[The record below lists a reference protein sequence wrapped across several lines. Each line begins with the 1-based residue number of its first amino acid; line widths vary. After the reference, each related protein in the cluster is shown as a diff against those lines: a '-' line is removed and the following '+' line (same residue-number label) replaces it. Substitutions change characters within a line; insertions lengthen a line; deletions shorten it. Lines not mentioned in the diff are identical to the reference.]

1 MILSVRMPVSGSTRF
16 TTRRTEERGMGRG
29 TVRTRGEFGLAMRA
43 VGEGVMSTYN
53 LIH

>member
-1 MILSVRMPVSGSTRF
+1 MILSVRMPVSWSTSF

-29 TVRTRGEFGLAMRA
+29 TVRMRGEFCSAMS
-43 VGEGVMSTYN
+43 GDLTSTYN